1 MPKFIDTFLNKT
13 TMYRLALYYL
23 LCLLAVSVIFGAVGV
38 LPYSP
43 VNILFSTGFFVLVCA
58 LVNWLFAKVFRV
70 PANVESTYITALIL
84 VFLITP
90 PSSII
95 DTGYFSFAIWASI
108 WAMATK
114 YMFAIRKKHLFNPA
128 GIAVV
133 ITMLFLGQSASW
145 WVGTAVLFPFV
156 FIGGLLLTKKIVRF
170 DLVISFV
177 LVALLGTVVG
187 HLGGSSSVFYIL
199 EQALLSTPLFFFAF
213 VMLTEPL
220 TTPPTRKRRIL
231 YGAVVGMLFYPA
243 IHISSL
249 YLTPELALVFG
260 NVLAYFLSSKE
271 RLVLT
276 LKNRILVAD
285 STYHFVF
292 TTDKPL
298 RFHAGQYLE
307 WTLPAYKDTDT
318 RGNRRYFTIAS
329 SPTEKEI
336 AMGVKFYPEPSTFK
350 KTLMGLSEGDTVTA
364 SSLSGDFTLPK
375 DLDKKIVCIAGGIGV
390 TPFRSMV
397 QYLLDTKEK
406 RDIVLFYSNKTASD
420 IAYRDVF
427 DRASREGIM
436 KVVYA
441 LTDKTQVPD
450 GWTGHSG
457 YVDGALLMK
466 TVPDFKERLFYLSG
480 PRGMVETFEKT
491 LRTIGVPRSQI
502 KTDYFPGFA

>member
-1 MPKFIDTFLNKT
+1 MFKFIDTFLNKT
-13 TMYRLALYYL
+13 TMYRLVLYYL
-23 LCLLAVSVIFGAVGV
+23 LLLVGVATVFGAFGV
-38 LPYSP
+38 LPYNP
-43 VNILFSTGFFVLVCA
+43 INILFSTGFFVLVCA
-58 LVNWLFAKVFRV
+58 LINWLFAKVFRV

-114 YMFAIRKKHLFNPA
+114 YMFAIRKKHNFNPA
-128 GIAVV
+128 AIAVV

-145 WVGTAVLFPFV
+145 WVGTAVMFPFV

-170 DLVISFV
+170 DLVISFIV
-177 LVALLGTVVG
+177 FALCGTVVG
-187 HLGGSSSVFYIL
+187 HLGGSSSILYIL
-199 EQALLSTPLFFFAF
+199 EQAILSTPLFFFVF

-220 TTPPTRKRRIL
+220 TTPPTRNKRIF
-231 YGAVVGMLFYPA
+231 YGSFVGALFYPS
-243 IHISSL
+243 IHIFSL
-249 YLTPELALVFG
+249 YLTPELSLVFG
-260 NVLAYFLSSKE
+260 NILSYFLSSKE

-276 LKNRILVAD
+276 LKNKILVAD

-292 TTDKPL
+292 TSDKPL
-298 RFHAGQYLE
+298 HFHAGQYLE
-307 WTLPAYKDTDT
+307 WTLPARTDTDT

-329 SPTEKEI
+329 SPTEREI

-350 KTLMGLSEGDTVTA
+350 QVLLGLNEGDSITA

-375 DLDKKIVCIAGGIGV
+375 DVRKKIVCIAGGIGV
-390 TPFRSMV
+390 TPFRSMA
-397 QYLLDTKEK
+397 QYLIDTKEK
-406 RDIVLFYSNKTASD
+406 RDAILFYSNKMVTD

-427 DRASREGIM
+427 DRADQEGLM

-441 LTDKTQVPD
+441 LTDKTQIPQ
-450 GWTGHSG
+450 GWNGHTG
-457 YVDGALLMK
+457 YVDGDLLMK
-466 TVPDFKERLFYLSG
+466 TLPDFKERWFYISG
-480 PRGMVETFEKT
+480 PHGMVETFEKT
-491 LRTIGVPRSQI
+491 LRDIGVPRSQI